1 MATRADRGGEPLD
14 LALDG
19 RQCRCRDGSLGSST
33 SAFGSNA
40 STARV
45 RAASTT
51 SGLSTSFSMAAKI
64 AVFAAAMGTFNALAH
79 TDGPRLWW
87 AVHA

>member
-1 MATRADRGGEPLD
+1 MSRWTWPSTVANAVVATVRSR
-14 LALDG
+14 
-19 RQCRCRDGSLGSST
+19 SST

-51 SGLSTSFSMAAKI
+51 SGLSTSLSMAAKI